1 MKLRIITR
9 TEQRWQHSL
18 ANSFTQVEDL
28 LDYLQ
33 LDPSL
38 YQDLSPANRQFG
50 LLLPRE
56 FAALIERGNPH
67 DPILLQVLP
76 QAAEME
82 SAAGFSQDP
91 LDEHSACLQP
101 GLLQKYAG
109 RVLWITTAAC
119 AIHCRY
125 CFRRHFPYTAPADNL
140 NGWGRALQQ
149 VRSDN
154 SICEFILSGGD
165 PLMLADDSLTQMV
178 EDLEKIPHLQRLR
191 IHSRLPLILPQ
202 RITSGLVEILA
213 NTRLQ
218 TLLVT
223 HCNHAQ
229 EISPEVAP
237 AMGRLKAAG
246 VTILNQAVLLRG
258 VNDSTSTLCDLSDA
272 LFDANIMPYYLHL
285 LDRVAGATHFAL
297 PLERARELQRSLWEH
312 LPGYL
317 VPRVVYEQAGA
328 KSKLPLI

>member
-1 MKLRIITR
+1 MITR

-18 ANSFTQVEDL
+18 TSSFTQVDDL
-28 LDYLQ
+28 LAYLQ

-38 YQDLSPANRQFG
+38 YQDPSPASQQLS

-56 FAALIERGNPH
+56 FAALIERGNPR

-76 QAAEME
+76 QAVEME
-82 SAAGFSQDP
+82 NTAGFSQDP

-101 GLLQKYAG
+101 GLLQKYDG
-109 RVLWITTAAC
+109 RVLWIATAAC

-125 CFRRHFPYTAPADNL
+125 CFRRHFPNTTPTDNL
-140 NGWGRALQQ
+140 NGWKLALQQ
-149 VRSDN
+149 VHSDS
-154 SICEFILSGGD
+154 SIGEFILSGGD
-165 PLMLADDSLTQMV
+165 PLMLSDESLAQMV
-178 EDLEKIPHLQRLR
+178 EDLENIPHLQRLR
-191 IHSRLPLILPQ
+191 IHSRLPLLLPQ
-202 RITSGLVEILA
+202 RITTELIEILT
-213 NTRLQ
+213 NTRLR

-223 HCNHAQ
+223 HCNHAN
-229 EISPEVAP
+229 EISPQVAP
-237 AMGRLKAAG
+237 AMNRLKTAG

-258 VNDSTSTLCDLSDA
+258 VNDSAATLCDLSNA
-272 LFDANIMPYYLHL
+272 LFDAHIMPYYLHL
-285 LDRVAGATHFAL
+285 LDHVSGASHFAL
-297 PLERARELQRSLWEH
+297 PLKEARELQRSLWEH